1 MRFWNVFWEAWK
13 NRHTMGDEHQ
23 TRELAAFLP
32 AALEIQHAPPNPL
45 AKWLVRTLITLFTL
59 AVIWAAFGEVNIVA
73 SAEGKIIPS
82 SRVKQIQPLEKA
94 VVKAILVTEGQTV
107 EQGQALIEL
116 DSALTNADENRL
128 SSEQHSAELQLA
140 IKQGLLQLLERTD
153 QQNKAKVTF
162 DTIDFQCPETAT
174 ESERRLHKKQLWQ
187 QWQQYQAQR
196 HNLQSNLIETTAQQ
210 AGSKALINKFKQT
223 LPIISKRASTM
234 KGLYDK
240 KLIAETEYLLLE
252 QQRIE
257 QTQDLVAERH
267 RLKQLKASEN
277 GIKEQLNTLTAQT
290 KGDTL
295 TQMTDL
301 QRQLSSLQE
310 ELIKAT
316 DLNAKQILYAP
327 VSGQVQELTINTVGG
342 VVMEAQQLMLI
353 VPNEEQLEVE
363 VFLENQDIGFVHE
376 GMDAEIK
383 IHTFPFTKYGMIDGE
398 ITTISNDA
406 TVDEQRG
413 LIYGMHLLM
422 KKSTI
427 MVDKREVRLM
437 PGMAVTAEVKTGTRR
452 IIEFFLAPLLR
463 YKQESI
469 RER

>member
-1 MRFWNVFWEAWK
+1 MDTGPNLLVAIARF
-13 NRHTMGDEHQ
+13 HQ
-23 TRELAAFLP
+23 LP
-32 AALEIQHAPPNPL
+32 AESEQLALEFGHPSEEDFSATEIL
-45 AKWLVRTLITLFTL
+45 R
-59 AVIWAAFGEVNIVA
+59 AVKTYFQSPKTA
-73 SAEGKIIPS
+73 
-82 SRVKQIQPLEKA
+82 
-94 VVKAILVTEGQTV
+94 TV
-107 EQGQALIEL
+107 
-116 DSALTNADENRL
+116 
-128 SSEQHSAELQLA
+128 
-140 IKQGLLQLLERTD
+140 LER
-153 QQNKAKVTF
+153 Q
-162 DTIDFQCPETAT
+162 P
-174 ESERRLHKKQLWQ
+174 HKHLL
-187 QWQQYQAQR
+187 WQQYQAQR
-196 HNLQSNLIETTAQQ
+196 NNLESNLIETTAQQ
-210 AGSKALINKFKQT
+210 GGSKALISKLEQT

-240 KLIAETEYLLLE
+240 QLIAETEYLVLE

-257 QTQDLVAERH
+257 QTQDLAAERQ
-267 RLKQLKASEN
+267 RLKQLQAAEN
-277 GIKEQLNTLTAQT
+277 GINEQLNTLTAQT

-327 VSGQVQELTINTVGG
+327 VSGQVQELAINTIGG

-376 GMDAEIK
+376 GMAAEIK

-398 ITTISNDA
+398 IITISNDA

-422 KKSTI
+422 KKNTI
-427 MVDKREVRLM
+427 MVDNREVRLM